1 MDLLDLLRVVIV
13 EGEYYRIVLC
23 AIDCD
28 EKHSIIFYVIIGSYY
43 HELFIRGR
51 PDLCRRMVRTRVKGN
66 GMKAASNPQNEPN
79 FYAMEECKS
88 IYDDEDS
95 PILMQT
101 ESLDETLLDI
111 NKPPEVTHKPI
122 VTPVQSPRQS
132 LSLLHNPPE
141 SIMMLELV
149 EPPKVM
155 DFMDDVFLGSVVSEE
170 TTPHNGD
177 EIFFEGHK
185 FCYLDH
191 MEPEGTYDNTLL
203 GVTDS
208 IIV

>member
-1 MDLLDLLRVVIV
+1 MIV
-13 EGEYYRIVLC
+13 EGEYFKCLLRCGNCVGKAL
-23 AIDCD
+23 
-28 EKHSIIFYVIIGSYY
+28 IFSPFSTNSYY

-51 PDLCRRMVRTRVKGN
+51 ADLCRRMVRTRVKGN

-79 FYAMEECKS
+79 FYAMEVCKA
-88 IYDDEDS
+88 IYDHDDA
-95 PILMQT
+95 PVPMRT

-111 NKPPEVTHKPI
+111 DKPPEMSSPVQKPI

-141 SIMMLELV
+141 SIMMLELA

-155 DFMDDVFLGSVVSEE
+155 DFMDDIFSGSVVSEDNE
-170 TTPHNGD
+170 PHNGD

-203 GVTDS
+203 GAPDS
-208 IIV
+208 IV